1 MCNDIATIYCESW
14 KGTSPFF
21 FFNFY
26 IIKMKILAFPSK
38 KLK

>member
-1 MCNDIATIYCESW
+1 MCNDIATIYCEFW
-14 KGTSPFF
+14 KGTSPF